1 MDLERLV
8 PEDYGGLE
16 NDDLELSE
24 GRMRRI
30 IRERMDDEQTL
41 DGDVPH
47 VLNCVLS
54 GLFNEVVDL
63 TLDNADM
70 MARVKEAHLRQALR
84 EVELEEDY
92 NARTERFVE
101 QLRDIGEQM
110 ERTAARIEEESCT
123 STSPRSLE
131 TRSPATC

>member
-1 MDLERLV
+1 MDPGLGDMDLERLV

-92 NARTERFVE
+92 NARTERFVG
-101 QLRDIGEQM
+101 QLRDIADQM
-110 ERTAARIEEESCT
+110 ERTADRIEEQS
-123 STSPRSLE
+123 
-131 TRSPATC
+131 

>member
-8 PEDYGGLE
+8 PEDYGQLE

-110 ERTAARIEEESCT
+110 ERTADRIEEES
-123 STSPRSLE
+123 
-131 TRSPATC
+131 